1 MKSVS
6 FYPFTAQEVFMA
18 KRKTPN
24 HFLLRKVPK
33 KKLDLKIV
41 KVSRKKTETTDNKIY
56 NVFFLGLER
65 K

>member
-33 KKLDLKIV
+33 KKTRLKN
-41 KVSRKKTETTDNKIY
+41 RKSK
-56 NVFFLGLER
+56 
-65 K
+65 